1 MRYSGLMQ
9 AERRPASLSSV
20 PNKRLR
26 KQIVFEIGETIHS
39 GPTLV
44 VKEEPKDEDIEPN
57 CVFPGDTR
65 ETPNILPDGDRPADI
80 PSKRCS
86 PRLLLSPCAAGS
98 PALGGPVKSP
108 ECKVA
113 AAAKIAA
120 DIDSSHSQTQEV
132 KAEPCIG
139 EACSSKNKSNV
150 LEVATE
156 ALVPEDKVTLAAVPE
171 VPNVIPVP
179 KVSEAY
185 IPEATDTKAA
195 VPGDT
200 KSEALVPESVDTE
213 ALVPEDTVA
222 KAFEPEAS
230 EATIPKEKVTKV
242 SDPEPH
248 AESSVIEKSD
258 ITESAPLKDIVPEA
272 SVPLASVPEA
282 AVIEAAIPEVIDAE
296 AVIPETAITEATVT
310 NITDIDGAL
319 PRTDVKQA
327 AVPEEKGEELKFKY
341 PENPGDTTQVAAVP
355 EVSAPAHP
363 HASLPNIKE
372 ENREMVRLIQEADG
386 KIDSFC
392 HKRSSRTSKRLGSTD
407 FDAVEVKPD
416 PISRNKRTTRTR
428 RTSCRSDRSESEVS
442 DSRSVADESLCCD
455 MVDKTKRGK
464 PKIGEPLQEEAATHV
479 SAKYNGDVSS
489 DLVNGTHKVKGRRI
503 SRTNSDESDCSS
515 TSRSNGN
522 IDHNG
527 EKVDFS
533 LLLEISAA
541 DRKKFESK
549 KAKIRRKTAD
559 WTLISETEQYYNE
572 KEEIMRNKNK
582 PDSDSES
589 DESDNCAENNDS
601 KSECSDVSENTANH
615 TRSRGKGRGKQT
627 RTMDEDE
634 EESKSVGKR
643 IKDDTG
649 QKMKSRRTVG
659 SRTRKTRYDLTLL
672 NDDDDDDENFFGF
685 PVSTPLPQTPQ
696 ATSTTGSST
705 QGRCKI
711 KGNIKRSPEPSSSS
725 GKSGRKRL
733 SDAERFLRDN
743 REYYH
748 FQETTER
755 LRRSTCSSAE
765 KEKYGNGDD
774 AGAQGSKEYTSRRE
788 EIKSKDSPSSSC
800 SSPSPYLT
808 RTRHAVCG
816 DRRVTRSAGGIHGEA
831 EDEKDVEEDEKDGD
845 LEKERHSG
853 REMRRCRD
861 KNVAKEK
868 EKEKENIKEKEKEP
882 VKEKDKDHAKERE
895 KDHVKERE
903 KDIAVE
909 KEKERDL
916 EKEREKDSL
925 QLNVKIDSEK
935 EKEKGTVKG
944 GEKDSREEKEDKDK
958 ENLPGKLKEKE
969 IVKEDEKS
977 VVRENEK
984 DVLKDKDRDSTKEKE
999 TDLLKDK
1006 QKDTKKDSEPGATKD
1021 EKGETLP
1028 KAKGES
1034 AESQETDASIDAKL
1048 SELYF
1053 SFEGVPENEC
1063 WFQTYQRFIDGIAV
1077 NEFVYDEDPLKFVL
1091 PYEMPSEYVR
1101 DFISM
1106 KKSLLSKK
1114 KNDLADLVRKSPRC
1128 HASTL
1133 ALFSDIIPT
1142 KKTKVTSTTKVGKTA
1157 ILKIDEAS
1165 SDGTS
1170 TPGADSTKMQHTETI
1185 ESAEELALL
1194 AMHIDHIIKAEIG
1207 DEDTSTTTLQ
1217 ENEMKESEEP
1227 DMKKTPPKK
1236 RGKKKRLAS
1245 GSKSERESDPMV
1257 RELKLFESPFAH
1269 EVDPAFIA
1277 SIPDEMKD
1285 FMTPENIL
1293 ARAAAEVVEDS
1304 CYCGCT
1310 DQGSCDEFSSADD
1323 NTEASSECVSLCD
1336 SETIDSSTTSEPK
1349 RSRSGK
1355 KRRKNLTGWPKAQK
1369 RRRTVAP
1376 LTSDDNDSAI
1386 GCDDLEPKKRG
1397 RRKKHNEFSF
1407 LEQTTAQK
1415 LAALAA
1421 CDRRASPRKKASVLY
1436 MDTWP
1441 VRFRT
1446 QK

>member
-1 MRYSGLMQ
+1 M
-9 AERRPASLSSV
+9 
-20 PNKRLR
+20 
-26 KQIVFEIGETIHS
+26 
-39 GPTLV
+39 

-65 ETPNILPDGDRPADI
+65 ETPNFLPDGDRPADI

-86 PRLLLSPCAAGS
+86 PRLLVSPCAAGS
-98 PALGGPVKSP
+98 PSLGGPVKPP

-113 AAAKIAA
+113 ATPKTAAN
-120 DIDSSHSQTQEV
+120 IDTSHTRAQEV
-132 KAEPCIG
+132 KPEPCVA
-139 EACSSKNKSNV
+139 EACSSKNKTKV

-156 ALVPEDKVTLAAVPE
+156 VLVPEDKVTIAAVPE
-171 VPNVIPVP
+171 VPNETPVP

-213 ALVPEDTVA
+213 AVVPEDTVS
-222 KAFEPEAS
+222 KAFEPEAT
-230 EATIPKEKVTKV
+230 EATVPKDKVTKV

-248 AESSVIEKSD
+248 AEASIIEKIN
-258 ITESAPLKDIVPEA
+258 ITESAPLKDIVTEA
-272 SVPLASVPEA
+272 SVPLATVPEA
-282 AVIEAAIPEVIDAE
+282 AVVEAAVPGVIDAEAAIPET
-296 AVIPETAITEATVT
+296 AVTEATVT
-310 NITDIDGAL
+310 NITDIEGAL
-319 PRTDVKQA
+319 PRADVNQA
-327 AVPEEKGEELKFKY
+327 IVPEGKREELRFKY

-363 HASLPNIKE
+363 HASLPNITE

-416 PISRNKRTTRTR
+416 PISRNKRSTRTR
-428 RTSCRSDRSESEVS
+428 RTSCRSDKSESEVS

-455 MVDKTKRGK
+455 MVDKTTKRGK

-643 IKDDTG
+643 SKDDTG
-649 QKMKSRRTVG
+649 QKMKCRRIVG

-696 ATSTTGSST
+696 ASSTTGSST
-705 QGRCKI
+705 QSRCKI
-711 KGNIKRSPEPSSSS
+711 KGNMKRSPEPSSSS
-725 GKSGRKRL
+725 GKAGRKRL

-774 AGAQGSKEYTSRRE
+774 AGAQGSKEYTSRKE
-788 EIKSKDSPSSSC
+788 DMKFKDSPSSSC

-808 RTRHAVCG
+808 RTRHAVFG
-816 DRRVTRSAGGIHGEA
+816 DRRVTRSAGGIHGDA
-831 EDEKDVEEDEKDGD
+831 EDEKDVEEDERYGEG
-845 LEKERHSG
+845 EKERYSG

-861 KNVAKEK
+861 KVVAKEK
-868 EKEKENIKEKEKEP
+868 EKEKENVKEKEKEQ
-882 VKEKDKDHAKERE
+882 VKERE
-895 KDHVKERE
+895 KDHVKEKE
-903 KDIAVE
+903 KDLAIE
-909 KEKERDL
+909 KEKERDHVKEKENHMKEKERDHAKEKEKDCL
-916 EKEREKDSL
+916 QGNVKEDPGKEREKGM
-925 QLNVKIDSEK
+925 VKE
-935 EKEKGTVKG
+935 E
-944 GEKDSREEKEDKDK
+944 EKDSKEEKEDKDK
-958 ENLPGKLKEKE
+958 ENLTGKLKEKE
-969 IVKEDEKS
+969 IVKDNEKS
-977 VVRENEK
+977 SVKEKEK
-984 DVLKDKDRDSTKEKE
+984 DALKDKDSTKEKE
-999 TDLLKDK
+999 KDSLKDK
-1006 QKDTKKDSEPGATKD
+1006 QKDTKKESEPGATKD

-1034 AESQETDASIDAKL
+1034 AESQETDTGADAKL

-1170 TPGADSTKMQHTETI
+1170 TPGADSTKLQHTETI

-1245 GSKSERESDPMV
+1245 GSKSERESDPVM

-1397 RRKKHNEFSF
+1397 RRKKHNEFNF